1 MIRPVLRTSVRAAR
15 TFSTEAGAAGN
26 DFVAQR
32 AAVKAHA
39 KDTTALWRNI
49 SFFACIPAIIGGSF
63 WAYKLE
69 ADHHHHL
76 EHLKE
81 ENGGELPHPPA
92 YEYLNIRIKPFPW
105 GMQSLFFNP
114 DVNQKVESA

>member
-1 MIRPVLRTSVRAAR
+1 MIRPAIRTSVRAAR
-15 TFSTEAGAAGN
+15 TFATEAGAAN

-49 SFFACIPAIIGGSF
+49 SFFACIPTIIGGSF

-76 EHLKE
+76 EHLKH
-81 ENGGELPHPPA
+81 ENGGQLPHPPA
-92 YEYLNIRIKPFPW
+92 YEYLNIRTKPFPW

-114 DVNQKVESA
+114 EVNQEVEAA

>member
-1 MIRPVLRTSVRAAR
+1 MTLSPMTA
-15 TFSTEAGAAGN
+15 
-26 DFVAQR
+26 
-32 AAVKAHA
+32 
-39 KDTTALWRNI
+39 TTASPARPPTFTRHTNPTPRHHRPLAQHLVR
-49 SFFACIPAIIGGSF
+49 SPDRARPTPESERHLTTSLHRFFACIPAIVGGSI

-92 YEYLNIRIKPFPW
+92 YEYLNIRCVAASSVHFL
-105 GMQSLFFNP
+105 QF
-114 DVNQKVESA
+114 